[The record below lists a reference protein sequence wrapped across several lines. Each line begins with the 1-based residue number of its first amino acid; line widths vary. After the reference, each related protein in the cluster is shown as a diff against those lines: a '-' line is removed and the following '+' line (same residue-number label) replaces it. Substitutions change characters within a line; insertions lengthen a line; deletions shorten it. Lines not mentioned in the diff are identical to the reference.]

1 MALLLLLLN
10 FSDSLLKT
18 DLQGLGT
25 LLVVQWGHQQFLVL
39 VYPFSNPSGKRTPLS
54 LSPDPHK
61 SQNRACAIR
70 EPTLKQVQYSD

>member
-54 LSPDPHK
+54 LSPSSTQIPK
-61 SQNRACAIR
+61 R
-70 EPTLKQVQYSD
+70 PVQCGNQP

>member
-54 LSPDPHK
+54 LSPRSTQIP
-61 SQNRACAIR
+61 
-70 EPTLKQVQYSD
+70 KQGLCNTGTNPETGAVL